1 MPRVRLEVTVSL
13 ERHLPR
19 PTLRRRIE
27 QTLQDEPAGISTT
40 AMRDAL
46 AHRAH
51 ALGEQPVGPEQL
63 LRQLGRLLVE
73 GRVDELN
80 GVWTLIDDRAESV
93 DPRTS
98 NQAA

>member
-27 QTLQDEPAGISTT
+27 VALQDEPAGITT
-40 AMRDAL
+40 AAIRDAL

-51 ALGEQPVGPEQL
+51 ALGERPVGPEQL

-73 GRVDELN
+73 GRVDEFN
-80 GVWTLIDDRAESV
+80 GVWMLVDDRAQSV